1 VHVSRLRVSIDAD
14 KGIIVGVNLTF
25 DPTWL
30 FLSLIPGGIGFV
42 LMVYG
47 KKQARWVHIVFGA
60 LFTVYPYFTE
70 TVTMMVVVGIALGV
84 GLRMAIRA
92 GY

>member
-1 VHVSRLRVSIDAD
+1 MTCE
-14 KGIIVGVNLTF
+14 GIIVSVNLTF

-42 LMVYG
+42 LMIYG
-47 KKQARWVHIVFGA
+47 KKQSRWVIIVFGA

-70 TVTMMVVVGIALGV
+70 TVTMMVAVGIALGV
-84 GLRMAIRA
+84 GLWMAIRA

>member
-1 VHVSRLRVSIDAD
+1 M
-14 KGIIVGVNLTF
+14 TF

-30 FLSLIPGGIGFV
+30 FLSLIPGGIGLV

-47 KKQARWVHIVFGA
+47 KKQARWAIIVFGA

-70 TVTMMVVVGIALGV
+70 TVTMMVVVGVALGV

>member
-1 VHVSRLRVSIDAD
+1 M
-14 KGIIVGVNLTF
+14 NLTF

-42 LMVYG
+42 LMIYG
-47 KKQARWVHIVFGA
+47 KKQSRWVIIVFGA

-70 TVTMMVVVGIALGV
+70 TVTLMVAVGIALGV
-84 GLRMAIRA
+84 GLWMAIRA

>member
-1 VHVSRLRVSIDAD
+1 MIVSVDMTI
-14 KGIIVGVNLTF
+14 

-30 FLSLIPGGIGFV
+30 FLSLVPGGIGLV

-47 KKQARWVHIVFGA
+47 KKQARWAIIVFGA

-70 TVTMMVVVGIALGV
+70 TVTMMVVVGVALGV